1 MLLRIPRFQSVE
13 CLFLFSFLCGS
24 LFLLKLLIQS
34 RLTKSLEMPFGSST
48 KSHKVQEGALMWL
61 IQWYTMIKW
70 YKMTYKMLHKSLC
83 WQLQLDETPPAVL
96 GTSFPEPLPGPVAC
110 RFMSLHFASWFIR
123 SSWEVHEKFITF
135 HHQLWYRFNLFH
147 IRSLNSASSSIL
159 ACTNENHHIRKAKNN
174 ATVPCRIDSGTSASS
189 SSASLASAWQ
199 RRTSTNRSSDGS
211 LNRWT
216 ARLPVFPN
224 LSATWNASWEMA
236 ERWGQPTS

>member
-110 RFMSLHFASWFIR
+110 RFMSLHFASFRFMIHQKFVR
-123 SSWEVHEKFITF
+123 SSWEVHHISSPALISFQFVPYPVLKLCF
-135 HHQLWYRFNLFH
+135 LFH
-147 IRSLNSASSSIL
+147 PCLYKWESS
-159 ACTNENHHIRKAKNN
+159 H
-174 ATVPCRIDSGTSASS
+174 PQG
-189 SSASLASAWQ
+189 
-199 RRTSTNRSSDGS
+199 
-211 LNRWT
+211 
-216 ARLPVFPN
+216 
-224 LSATWNASWEMA
+224 
-236 ERWGQPTS
+236 